1 DGSVWRYARDEFGRV
16 TTITGERQ
24 QLRYGWDLYD
34 RMVSAEVY
42 ECNDAT
48 QKDYT
53 LTSRITLEW
62 DDRHR
67 LVAEEQD
74 GQRTEYRYDEAG
86 RLTGTKT
93 ADGETQ
99 REYDASGA
107 LTAYRSNDHRMEF
120 GHTRA
125 GQERSRRYRPEDEES
140 WLEQT
145 PLNHA
150 VYIQE
155 QGHDACG
162 RTAWQ
167 RAGAER
173 LTGSHESV
181 ASWRPLGEHRY
192 AWDKSGRL
200 TGHEVWSKTRSE
212 QETRYRYD
220 NRDQITSVLRLNAD
234 GPAQEERYRYTVNEQ
249 IAESRINGIL
259 SQHDYHN
266 ECVTQAGDSRYE
278 YDACG
283 RVIKRTEQKR
293 GFRPQEWRYRWDD
306 FDRLRE
312 VRTPDGEVWQYRY
325 DAFGRRTAKRNII
338 RAAWK
343 QNHHT
348 VSEVRYQWLG
358 MALSAS
364 EKRYADGSPALR
376 EQWHYRGGFELL
388 AKEAR
393 AANDDTS
400 DFYPIL
406 IGPDGAPQ
414 EMYSANGRKVWRR
427 QRSLWGQ
434 SAANDASPDGRESC
448 DAGFMGQWQD
458 EESGLWYNLHR
469 YMDSRTGHYLSQD
482 PLKLGGGLNTQSYVH
497 DPVGWCDPLGLKC
510 GGVNRRQALN
520 EAKDLAGIPRSQ
532 QPNRQWTVGNNPMRR
547 GQTNYKYSE
556 DLGSHGRYYEYT
568 DARGHKRVIVEH
580 TADPRAPGPHTHAG
594 QPKPGADPRT
604 YDFKNDRYQKINN
617 PSTNDHHIYYDY

>member
-1 DGSVWRYARDEFGRV
+1 
-16 TTITGERQ
+16 
-24 QLRYGWDLYD
+24 
-34 RMVSAEVY
+34 
-42 ECNDAT
+42 
-48 QKDYT
+48 
-53 LTSRITLEW
+53 
-62 DDRHR
+62 
-67 LVAEEQD
+67 
-74 GQRTEYRYDEAG
+74 
-86 RLTGTKT
+86 
-93 ADGETQ
+93 
-99 REYDASGA
+99 
-107 LTAYRSNDHRMEF
+107 
-120 GHTRA
+120 
-125 GQERSRRYRPEDEES
+125 
-140 WLEQT
+140 
-145 PLNHA
+145 
-150 VYIQE
+150 
-155 QGHDACG
+155 
-162 RTAWQ
+162 
-167 RAGAER
+167 
-173 LTGSHESV
+173 
-181 ASWRPLGEHRY
+181 
-192 AWDKSGRL
+192 
-200 TGHEVWSKTRSE
+200 
-212 QETRYRYD
+212 
-220 NRDQITSVLRLNAD
+220 
-234 GPAQEERYRYTVNEQ
+234 
-249 IAESRINGIL
+249 NGIL
-259 SQHDYHN
+259 SQHDYRN

-278 YDACG
+278 YDTCG

-312 VRTPDGEVWQYRY
+312 VKTPDGEVWQYRY

-427 QRSLWGQ
+427 QRSLWGLA
-434 SAANDASPDGRESC
+434 AANDASHNARESC
-448 DAGFMGQWQD
+448 NAGFMGQWQD

-469 YMDSRTGHYLSQD
+469 YMDSRTGQYLSQD

-547 GQTNYKYSE
+547 GKTNYKYSE

>member
-1 DGSVWRYARDEFGRV
+1 
-16 TTITGERQ
+16 
-24 QLRYGWDLYD
+24 
-34 RMVSAEVY
+34 
-42 ECNDAT
+42 
-48 QKDYT
+48 
-53 LTSRITLEW
+53 
-62 DDRHR
+62 
-67 LVAEEQD
+67 
-74 GQRTEYRYDEAG
+74 
-86 RLTGTKT
+86 
-93 ADGETQ
+93 
-99 REYDASGA
+99 
-107 LTAYRSNDHRMEF
+107 
-120 GHTRA
+120 
-125 GQERSRRYRPEDEES
+125 
-140 WLEQT
+140 LEQT

-259 SQHDYHN
+259 SQHDYRN

-348 VSEVRYQWLG
+348 ISEVRYQWLG

-427 QRSLWGQ
+427 QRSLWGLA
-434 SAANDASPDGRESC
+434 AANDASHNARES
-448 DAGFMGQWQD
+448 
-458 EESGLWYNLHR
+458 
-469 YMDSRTGHYLSQD
+469 
-482 PLKLGGGLNTQSYVH
+482 
-497 DPVGWCDPLGLKC
+497 
-510 GGVNRRQALN
+510 
-520 EAKDLAGIPRSQ
+520 
-532 QPNRQWTVGNNPMRR
+532 
-547 GQTNYKYSE
+547 
-556 DLGSHGRYYEYT
+556 
-568 DARGHKRVIVEH
+568 
-580 TADPRAPGPHTHAG
+580 
-594 QPKPGADPRT
+594 
-604 YDFKNDRYQKINN
+604 
-617 PSTNDHHIYYDY
+617 

>member
-1 DGSVWRYARDEFGRV
+1 
-16 TTITGERQ
+16 
-24 QLRYGWDLYD
+24 
-34 RMVSAEVY
+34 
-42 ECNDAT
+42 
-48 QKDYT
+48 
-53 LTSRITLEW
+53 
-62 DDRHR
+62 
-67 LVAEEQD
+67 
-74 GQRTEYRYDEAG
+74 
-86 RLTGTKT
+86 
-93 ADGETQ
+93 
-99 REYDASGA
+99 
-107 LTAYRSNDHRMEF
+107 
-120 GHTRA
+120 
-125 GQERSRRYRPEDEES
+125 ES

-155 QGHDACG
+155 QGHDVCG

-167 RAGAER
+167 RPGAER

-200 TGHEVWSKTRSE
+200 TGHEMWSKTRSE

-388 AKEAR
+388 AK
-393 AANDDTS
+393 
-400 DFYPIL
+400 
-406 IGPDGAPQ
+406 
-414 EMYSANGRKVWRR
+414 
-427 QRSLWGQ
+427 
-434 SAANDASPDGRESC
+434 
-448 DAGFMGQWQD
+448 
-458 EESGLWYNLHR
+458 
-469 YMDSRTGHYLSQD
+469 
-482 PLKLGGGLNTQSYVH
+482 
-497 DPVGWCDPLGLKC
+497 
-510 GGVNRRQALN
+510 
-520 EAKDLAGIPRSQ
+520 
-532 QPNRQWTVGNNPMRR
+532 
-547 GQTNYKYSE
+547 
-556 DLGSHGRYYEYT
+556 
-568 DARGHKRVIVEH
+568 
-580 TADPRAPGPHTHAG
+580 
-594 QPKPGADPRT
+594 
-604 YDFKNDRYQKINN
+604 
-617 PSTNDHHIYYDY
+617 